1 MSLQFSFY
9 NQDSENTNVKQN
21 KEKQEKNNKKNIEK
35 IKAMLHKNESPY
47 LVEEEDGENS
57 LANFVPLN
65 YPKMNSIGKRRKQKK
80 EKEATKLNYDANDIS
95 IEDDSQISE
104 ANKDQS
110 DHYYKQYSSNYQYK
124 DPVQTMQTSK
134 DELMEKLNYVIHLL
148 EEQSDE
154 KTANVTEELILYCF
168 LGVFVI
174 FVLDSFAK
182 IGKYVR

>member
-9 NQDSENTNVKQN
+9 NQDSENINIKQKKQN
-21 KEKQEKNNKKNIEK
+21 QEKNNKKNIEK
-35 IKAMLHKNESPY
+35 IKALLHKNDSPY
-47 LVEEEDGENS
+47 LEEEEGENS
-57 LANFVPLN
+57 LADFVPLN

-80 EKEATKLNYDANDIS
+80 EKEATKLNYDANDIP